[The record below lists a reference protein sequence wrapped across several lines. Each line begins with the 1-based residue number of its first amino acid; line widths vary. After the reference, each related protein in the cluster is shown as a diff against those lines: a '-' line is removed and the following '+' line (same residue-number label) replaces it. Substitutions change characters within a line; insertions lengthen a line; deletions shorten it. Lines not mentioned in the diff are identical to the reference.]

1 MFRTRWFRVSAGLMV
16 WAGSVLLAVSVT
28 GVNDH
33 PVLVAVLAATGVALG
48 LGLMEA
54 VRTQRL
60 LAWLR
65 SPQAQV
71 PQHEEGAWGDLTYRL
86 ERILET
92 HRRDLQRE
100 KARLAEFLEAIE
112 ASPNGVLLMDANEH
126 IVWLNTQAAHHF
138 QLHPVRDLQ
147 QRITNLIRQPLFV
160 QHLQSR
166 NTQQAITL
174 QVHDGRSI
182 SIMLRTY
189 GEGAMLLLSQDVS
202 ERERNEAMRR
212 DFVANVSHE
221 IRTPL
226 AALSGFVESLTV
238 LRLEGSERE
247 RVLELMRQ
255 QSQRMQALVDDLLT
269 LARLEG
275 SPRPNPDDWFSLDD
289 LIGRV
294 MAEVAS
300 LSAGRHQ
307 WHWPEPTG
315 LECSGVES
323 EAHSARANL
332 LSNAV
337 RYTPER
343 GQIALGVQR
352 LSDGGV
358 ALHVSDTGAGIAT
371 EHLPRLTERFYRVDG
386 SRSRATGGTGL
397 GLSIVKHVCQRH
409 GGELRI
415 ESELG
420 VGSVF
425 TLVWPA
431 LRVRGGEHA
440 ASDLLG
446 AESALV
452 SWAPLGRE
460 R

>member
-1 MFRTRWFRVSAGLMV
+1 
-16 WAGSVLLAVSVT
+16 
-28 GVNDH
+28 
-33 PVLVAVLAATGVALG
+33 
-48 LGLMEA
+48 
-54 VRTQRL
+54 
-60 LAWLR
+60 
-65 SPQAQV
+65 
-71 PQHEEGAWGDLTYRL
+71 
-86 ERILET
+86 
-92 HRRDLQRE
+92 
-100 KARLAEFLEAIE
+100 
-112 ASPNGVLLMDANEH
+112 
-126 IVWLNTQAAHHF
+126 
-138 QLHPVRDLQ
+138 
-147 QRITNLIRQPLFV
+147 
-160 QHLQSR
+160 
-166 NTQQAITL
+166 
-174 QVHDGRSI
+174 
-182 SIMLRTY
+182 
-189 GEGAMLLLSQDVS
+189 
-202 ERERNEAMRR
+202 
-212 DFVANVSHE
+212 
-221 IRTPL
+221 
-226 AALSGFVESLTV
+226 
-238 LRLEGSERE
+238 
-247 RVLELMRQ
+247 
-255 QSQRMQALVDDLLT
+255 MQALVDDLLT

-323 EAHSARANL
+323 EAHSALANL